1 MGIPSSTAVLVKSSR
16 RDDPNPDRCNELP
29 VEPASASEYWSLH
42 ADPVAITS
50 GPRGAFPEVSP
61 GVVVIDWGPGD
72 YVYFR
77 FDDAR
82 MDFGAGF
89 WR

>member
-1 MGIPSSTAVLVKSSR
+1 MTPVASATDHGVSTGARGMGIPSSTAVLVKSSR

-50 GPRGAFPEVSP
+50 GPR
-61 GVVVIDWGPGD
+61 
-72 YVYFR
+72 
-77 FDDAR
+77 
-82 MDFGAGF
+82 
-89 WR
+89 